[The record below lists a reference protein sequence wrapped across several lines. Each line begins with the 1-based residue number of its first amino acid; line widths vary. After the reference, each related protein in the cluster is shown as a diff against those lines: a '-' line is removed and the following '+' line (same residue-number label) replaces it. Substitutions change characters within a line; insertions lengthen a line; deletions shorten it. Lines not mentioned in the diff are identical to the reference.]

1 MDECSV
7 CCEQFNK
14 LRHKKVVCLHCE
26 YTACKSCCQTY
37 LLSTETDPHCMKCKI
52 IWNREFV
59 DSFCTR
65 YFRNTEYRKHRE
77 DILFKREELLMPET
91 QPEVERILSMRKLN
105 EMLRHQKRRLVE
117 LHAMYI
123 RTEED
128 IVNLRTHPEIMV
140 IYRTMESIYRH
151 LETLR
156 QGGQETN
163 LEPRKFTHK
172 CPSEN
177 CKGFLSDNWFCGLCS
192 VYFCEKCND
201 VKGEDHVC
209 NPDTVKTMELI
220 KRDSKS
226 CPKCGIMIHRTDGC
240 AQMWCT
246 SCHCTF
252 NWRTGEIETGR
263 IHNPHYIQFKRKT
276 NTSREHGDIP
286 CGGIPSFRE
295 LREKMATQEI
305 LQYAMV
311 VYETDRHNLY
321 LDTRPPDN
329 VNFRI
334 GYMLNEISLED
345 FKNILQRQ
353 EKFVDKVRDISN
365 IYEMIIHTGGDILRQ
380 YIIDPDGHDYYLS
393 VLHGIVDYSNEVF
406 SNIRKRYNCHLPKN
420 III

>member
-1 MDECSV
+1 
-7 CCEQFNK
+7 
-14 LRHKKVVCLHCE
+14 
-26 YTACKSCCQTY
+26 
-37 LLSTETDPHCMKCKI
+37 
-52 IWNREFV
+52 
-59 DSFCTR
+59 
-65 YFRNTEYRKHRE
+65 
-77 DILFKREELLMPET
+77 
-91 QPEVERILSMRKLN
+91 
-105 EMLRHQKRRLVE
+105 
-117 LHAMYI
+117 
-123 RTEED
+123 
-128 IVNLRTHPEIMV
+128 
-140 IYRTMESIYRH
+140 
-151 LETLR
+151 
-156 QGGQETN
+156 
-163 LEPRKFTHK
+163 
-172 CPSEN
+172 
-177 CKGFLSDNWFCGLCS
+177 
-192 VYFCEKCND
+192 
-201 VKGEDHVC
+201 VKDEDHVC
-209 NPDTVKTMELI
+209 NPDTVKTMQLI

-365 IYEMIIHTGGDILRQ
+365 IY
-380 YIIDPDGHDYYLS
+380 
-393 VLHGIVDYSNEVF
+393 
-406 SNIRKRYNCHLPKN
+406 
-420 III
+420 

>member
-1 MDECSV
+1 MGECLV
-7 CCEQFNK
+7 CCEHFNK

-26 YTACKSCCQTY
+26 YTACKNCCQIY
-37 LLSTETDPHCMKCKI
+37 LLSTERDPHCMKCKSV
-52 IWNREFV
+52 WNREFV

-91 QPEVERILSMRKLN
+91 QPEVERILNMRKLN
-105 EMLRHQKRRLVE
+105 EMLRTQKRRLVE
-117 LHAMYI
+117 LHAIHM

-128 IVNLRTHPEIMV
+128 VMNLRTHPEILV
-140 IYRTMESIYRH
+140 IYRTMETIYRH
-151 LETLR
+151 LESLR
-156 QGGQETN
+156 QGVQVTN
-163 LEPRKFTHK
+163 VEPRKFIHK

-177 CKGFLSDNWFCGLCS
+177 CKGFLGENWYCGLCS
-192 VYFCEKCND
+192 AYFCDKCND
-201 VKGEDHVC
+201 VKHEDHTC

-220 KRDSKS
+220 KRDSKT

-246 SCHCTF
+246 ACHCTF

-311 VYETDRHNLY
+311 IYETDRHNLY

-329 VNFRI
+329 LNIRI
-334 GYMLNEISLED
+334 GYMLNDMSLED

-380 YIIDPDGHDYYLS
+380 YIIDPERHDHYVS
-393 VLHGIVDYSNEVF
+393 VLHGIVEYSNEVF
-406 SNIRKRYNCHLPKN
+406 SNIRKRYNCNLPKN